1 MSVRKFSQKASGR
14 QRRYRLAEKAKFL
27 KLADRIGVTK
37 AVIRTGVSAWSFY
50 RWMRDRELARAAGD
64 PQGLRGLGHV
74 HKPPRIQVPEAIQ
87 KQVLA
92 VWRHN
97 PGFGPSQIHNQLRRV
112 GVRCDTK
119 TVRKI
124 IGAHGYTP
132 PQQKP
137 PRPREDQRFEASR
150 PLELVQMD
158 VLQFHVHGQR
168 LYLLLALDDHS
179 RFIVGWSLL
188 QRESMDDTIAALE
201 GAIRRYGKPEAVLT
215 DRGAV
220 FHTWS
225 GIGHFDR
232 FLEAYNI
239 DHLLSA
245 PDHPRTLGKIEAV
258 NKNIQKELIDRVE
271 FRNYLDA
278 RDQIARWIDAFNHQ
292 RTHQGIG
299 GVLVPADRFYGRADR
314 VLARIEEAAHSSGN
328 GESPIPPEIVTKEEE
343 REISLFQLRLVGDII
358 ELWLFG
364 RRIARLEGCDQE

>member
-1 MSVRKFSQKASGR
+1 MSARMFSQKPSGR
-14 QRRYRLAEKAKFL
+14 QRRRRYRPAEKAKFL
-27 KLADRIGVTK
+27 SLADRIGVAQTV
-37 AVIRTGVSAWSFY
+37 ARTGVSSWSIY
-50 RWMRDRELARAAGD
+50 RWLRDRAIARAAGD
-64 PQGLRGLGHV
+64 PDGSSALGHL

-92 VWRHN
+92 VWRNN

-124 IGAHGYTP
+124 IAAHGYTP
-132 PQQKP
+132 PQSKP
-137 PRPREDQRFEASR
+137 PRPREDQRFEACR
-150 PLELVQMD
+150 PLELIQMD
-158 VLQFHVHGQR
+158 VLQFHVHAQR

-179 RFIVGWSLL
+179 RFIVGWALL
-188 QRESMDDTIAALE
+188 QRESMDDAIAVLE

-232 FLEAYNI
+232 FLEAYNV

-245 PDHPRTLGKIEAV
+245 PENPKTLGKIEAV

-299 GVLVPADRFYGRADR
+299 GVLVPADRFYGRADQ
-314 VLARIEEAAHSSGN
+314 VLARIETGQSGN
-328 GESPIPPEIVTKEEE
+328 DQGPVPPELTTREEE
-343 REISLFQLRLVGDII
+343 REVSLFQLRLVGDII

-364 RRIARLEGCDQE
+364 RRIAGLEGCEE